1 MERRA
6 STTQLGVHQAMG
18 QPVSTE
24 GLRARRVSLV
34 QSLETLSHSSLRL
47 ALLPGAPCLSSVIIS
62 SGIIVTVPGVVC
74 WILSHVIL
82 RSPVGGRSE
91 HTVRR
96 PVC

>member
-47 ALLPGAPCLSSVIIS
+47 ALLPGAPCLSSVIIL
-62 SGIIVTVPGVVC
+62 SGIIVTVASSWCCVLDLITCNSQIACRGQ
-74 WILSHVIL
+74 
-82 RSPVGGRSE
+82 E
-91 HTVRR
+91 
-96 PVC
+96 